1 MLGFGTLQTWKMEL
15 EDLVFP
21 LQQNTATCFVSF
33 VLACLLYIMS
43 KKLIGR
49 AAKRFSPQAGRLGFI
64 SFWCSNGK
72 YPRPSPHQ

>member
-1 MLGFGTLQTWKMEL
+1 
-15 EDLVFP
+15 
-21 LQQNTATCFVSF
+21 
-33 VLACLLYIMS
+33 LLYIMS

-49 AAKRFSPQAGRLGFI
+49 AAKRFSPRAGRLGFI